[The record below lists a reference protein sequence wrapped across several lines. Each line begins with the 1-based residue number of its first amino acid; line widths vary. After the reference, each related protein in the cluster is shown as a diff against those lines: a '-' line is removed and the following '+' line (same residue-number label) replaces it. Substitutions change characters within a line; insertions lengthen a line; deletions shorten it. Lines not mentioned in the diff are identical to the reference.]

1 MAKYNQPSFTKA
13 DERRLGRRKKGWCV
27 MRKHT
32 ALRYSSTC
40 VAIAIVSRKNRN
52 QIAIIKVNTQQ
63 LCNL

>member
-1 MAKYNQPSFTKA
+1 
-13 DERRLGRRKKGWCV
+13 